1 MLLQLRR
8 ALVLSW
14 RTKLGGKRRI
24 SVEEMEEVKEM
35 VDLWP
40 EVERLLVAEAE
51 GMKEA
56 EETTAILEWKFVRM
70 DFD

>member
-1 MLLQLRR
+1 M
-8 ALVLSW
+8 
-14 RTKLGGKRRI
+14 
-24 SVEEMEEVKEM
+24 KEM

>member
-1 MLLQLRR
+1 
-8 ALVLSW
+8 
-14 RTKLGGKRRI
+14 LGGKRRI
-24 SVEEMEEVKEM
+24 SVEEKEM

-40 EVERLLVAEAE
+40 EVERLLAAEAEAE